1 MYIADCSSEFV
12 FTASRSSGAGGQNVN
27 KVNSKVELRFHI
39 DSSSCLTEE
48 QKALLQAKLRSH
60 ITDDGYLC
68 IRSQVSRSQLQN
80 KEICVQKFYEYIA
93 GALQVSKPRKATKPT
108 QASQIER
115 LHKKKLNSEIK
126 KMRKSPDI

>member
-1 MYIADCSSEFV
+1 MYIVDCSSEFV

-39 DSSSCLTEE
+39 ASSNCFTDA
-48 QKALLQAKLRSH
+48 QKILLHAKLQSH

-80 KEICVQKFYEYIA
+80 KEICVQKFYEYITR
-93 GALQVSKPRKATKPT
+93 ALQVVKSRKATKPT
-108 QASQIER
+108 HASKIER
-115 LHKKKLNSEIK
+115 LHRKKIASEIK
-126 KMRKSPDI
+126 NMRKPPEF